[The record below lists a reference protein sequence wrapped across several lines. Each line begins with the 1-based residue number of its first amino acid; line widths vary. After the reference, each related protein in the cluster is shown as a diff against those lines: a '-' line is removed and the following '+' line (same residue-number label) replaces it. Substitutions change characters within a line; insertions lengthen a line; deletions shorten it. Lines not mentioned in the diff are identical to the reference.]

1 MTLYAL
7 WPQRSSFPPLR
18 RLRKLHAEEPASRFA
33 RPALRRCLY
42 FSNITH
48 ILSYRIIFL
57 QYNMGFYQK

>member
-18 RLRKLHAEEPASRFA
+18 R
-33 RPALRRCLY
+33 CLY

-48 ILSYRIIFL
+48 VLSYRIIFL